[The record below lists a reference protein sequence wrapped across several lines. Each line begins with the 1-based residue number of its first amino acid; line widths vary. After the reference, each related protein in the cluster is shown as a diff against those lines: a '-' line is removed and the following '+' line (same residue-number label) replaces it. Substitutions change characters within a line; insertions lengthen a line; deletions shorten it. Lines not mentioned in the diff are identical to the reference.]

1 MAIKRFLFIFQYNIL
16 KYKGSF
22 LELLIPLR
30 NLNIKNLEKIKIYWK
45 VLWENKNSSS
55 LALLQNPFW
64 NLYFKERNEDA
75 FYSQMIDL
83 WFTERKIGTVNNKSL
98 FVVISF
104 NTVGAETK
112 YVSKTTVQFSR
123 CRIVGNSRSE
133 IERVYHVNSFT
144 KLANLTTIIQ
154 NACARTLCKIMH
166 APVVLGTSHLFI
178 FYLLENS

>member
-1 MAIKRFLFIFQYNIL
+1 MAIKLFLFIFQYNIL

-64 NLYFKERNEDA
+64 NLYFKERNEDT
-75 FYSQMIDL
+75 FYIQMIDL

-98 FVVISF
+98 FVVISL

-112 YVSKTTVQFSR
+112 FVSKTTVQNLKHR
-123 CRIVGNSRSE
+123 
-133 IERVYHVNSFT
+133 
-144 KLANLTTIIQ
+144 LANMWAMLDRKWSVFTTS
-154 NACARTLCKIMH
+154 T
-166 APVVLGTSHLFI
+166 VLQS
-178 FYLLENS
+178 